1 MATFSAVVKLG
12 NNSIKIETG
21 NFLELFEAVAA
32 VEELAEA
39 TEQENVRLIVR
50 NLKTD
55 KNKTFKKYGYYRSKD
70 GAVLDLGMSQDSDR
84 LVPVFPY
91 SKYSQDYKGFRKYQ
105 SEDEVSAKHG
115 DAIPAF

>member
-12 NNSIKIETG
+12 NNSVKIETN

-32 VEELAEA
+32 IEELAEA
-39 TEQENVRLIVR
+39 TEGENVRLVVR

-55 KNKTFKKYGYYRSKD
+55 KNKTFKKYGYVRNKD
-70 GAVLDLGMSQDSDR
+70 NAILDLGMSQDSDR

-91 SKYSQDYKGFRKYQ
+91 SKFSADYKGFRKYQ
-105 SEDEVSAKHG
+105 AEEDSASKNG
-115 DAIPAF
+115 AAIPAF